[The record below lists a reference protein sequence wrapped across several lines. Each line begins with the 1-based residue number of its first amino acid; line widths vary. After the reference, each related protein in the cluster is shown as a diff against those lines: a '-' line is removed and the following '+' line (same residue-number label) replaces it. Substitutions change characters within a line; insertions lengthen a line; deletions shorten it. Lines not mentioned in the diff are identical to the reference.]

1 MNCRSAVTRG
11 RWVAQIATRAA
22 LVAAICATLAACGT
36 TAAPSQQALADWTAQ
51 VQQLPATPLLLLGE
65 QHDAPEHQ
73 ALQRA
78 TVQALSQRGQ
88 LAALVLEMA
97 EQGQQ
102 TTGLPRSASETEV
115 RQALQWG
122 DEAHGGWPWAVYGP
136 VVMAAVQAGV
146 PVLGGNLP
154 RAQMRAA
161 MADATLDPRLPP
173 EALAQQQTQI
183 REGHCGLLPE
193 GQIAPMT
200 RIQIARDRSLAE
212 VAVAALQTHKTV
224 LLVAGNGH
232 VRRDL
237 GVPLH
242 LPAGLDFHV
251 VVMQAGATPASPPRH
266 PADTVWITP
275 TSPPTDH
282 CAALKQQIG
291 R

>member
-1 MNCRSAVTRG
+1 MAVVG
-11 RWVAQIATRAA
+11 LLLCAA
-22 LVAAICATLAACGT
+22 LTACGS
-36 TAAPSQQALADWTAQ
+36 TALLHQAHAALLVQA
-51 VQQLPATPLLLLGE
+51 QQLPATPLLLLGE

-78 TVQALSQRGQ
+78 TVQTLSQRGQ

-97 EQGQQ
+97 EQGLQ

-115 RQALQWG
+115 RKALQWG
-122 DEAHGGWPWAVYGP
+122 DEAHSGWPWAVYGQ

-154 RAQMRAA
+154 RAQMRGA
-161 MADATLDPRLPP
+161 MANPALDQRLPP

-212 VAVAALQTHKTV
+212 VAVAALQTDKTV

-237 GVPLH
+237 GVPQH
-242 LPAGLDFHV
+242 LPAGLSHHV
-251 VVMQAGATPASPPRH
+251 VMVHAGPNPASPPNH
-266 PADTVWITP
+266 QADTVWTTP
-275 TSPPTDH
+275 PRPPTDH
-282 CAALKQQIG
+282 CAALKQQMV

>member
-1 MNCRSAVTRG
+1 MAVVG
-11 RWVAQIATRAA
+11 LLLCAA
-22 LVAAICATLAACGT
+22 LTACGS
-36 TAAPSQQALADWTAQ
+36 TALPHQAHAALLVQA
-51 VQQLPATPLLLLGE
+51 QQLPATPLLLLGE

-78 TVQALSQRGQ
+78 TVQTLSQRGQ
-88 LAALVLEMA
+88 LTALVLEMA
-97 EQGQQ
+97 EQGLQ

-115 RQALQWG
+115 RQALQWT
-122 DEAHGGWPWAVYGP
+122 DDTHSGWPWAVYGP

-154 RAQMRAA
+154 RTQMRAA
-161 MADATLDPRLPP
+161 MGNPTLDQQLPP

-200 RIQIARDRSLAE
+200 RIQIARDRSLAA
-212 VAVAALQTHKTV
+212 VAVAALRPGQTV

-237 GVPLH
+237 GVPQH
-242 LPAGLDFHV
+242 LPAGLSHHV
-251 VVMQAGATPASPPRH
+251 VMVHAGPNPASPPNH
-266 PADTVWITP
+266 QADTVWTTP
-275 TSPPTDH
+275 PRPPTDH
-282 CAALKQQIG
+282 CAVLKQQMG

>member
-1 MNCRSAVTRG
+1 MAV
-11 RWVAQIATRAA
+11 VS
-22 LVAAICATLAACGT
+22 LLLCATLTACGST
-36 TAAPSQQALADWTAQ
+36 TPPGPTHAAWLAP
-51 VQQLPATPLLLLGE
+51 VGQLPATPLLLLGE

-78 TVQALSQRGQ
+78 TVQRLSQRGQ

-97 EQGQQ
+97 EQGLQ
-102 TTGLPRSASETEV
+102 TAGLPSSASEAEV
-115 RQALQWG
+115 RQALQWT
-122 DEAHGGWPWAVYGP
+122 DDTHSGWPWAVYGQ

-154 RAQMRAA
+154 RAQMRGA
-161 MADATLDPRLPP
+161 MANPALDQRLPP

-212 VAVAALQTHKTV
+212 VAVAALQTDKTV

-237 GVPLH
+237 GVPQH
-242 LPAGLDFHV
+242 LPAGLPHHV
-251 VVMQAGATPASPPRH
+251 VMVQAVSIPGTPSNNQ
-266 PADTVWITP
+266 ADTVWTTP
-275 TSPPTDH
+275 PRPPTDH
-282 CAALKQQIG
+282 CAALKQQMG

>member
-1 MNCRSAVTRG
+1 MA
-11 RWVAQIATRAA
+11 AA
-22 LVAAICATLAACGT
+22 LCATLAACGS
-36 TAAPSQQALADWTAQ
+36 TAPPSQAQAALLAQAQ
-51 VQQLPATPLLLLGE
+51 PLPATPLLLLGE

-78 TVQALSQRGQ
+78 TVQTLSQRGQ

-212 VAVAALQTHKTV
+212 VAVAALHTDKTV

-237 GVPLH
+237 GVPQH
-242 LPAGLDFHV
+242 LPAGLPHHV
-251 VVMQAGATPASPPRH
+251 VMVQAGSTPATPSNNQ
-266 PADTVWITP
+266 ADTVWTTP
-275 TSPPTDH
+275 PSPPTDH
-282 CAALKQQIG
+282 CAVLRKQMG

>member
-1 MNCRSAVTRG
+1 MAAVLC
-11 RWVAQIATRAA
+11 AA
-22 LVAAICATLAACGT
+22 LTACASTALPHQAHAALLV
-36 TAAPSQQALADWTAQ
+36 QA
-51 VQQLPATPLLLLGE
+51 QQLPATPLLLLGE

-78 TVQALSQRGQ
+78 TVQTLSQRGQ

-97 EQGQQ
+97 EQGLQ

-115 RQALQWG
+115 RQALQWT
-122 DEAHGGWPWAVYGP
+122 DDTHSGWPWAVYGP
-136 VVMAAVQAGV
+136 VVMAAVEAGV

-154 RAQMRAA
+154 RTQMRTA
-161 MADATLDPRLPP
+161 MANPALDQRLPP

-212 VAVAALQTHKTV
+212 VAVAALRPGQTV

-237 GVPLH
+237 GVPQH
-242 LPAGLDFHV
+242 LPTGLPHHV
-251 VVMQAGATPASPPRH
+251 VMVQAGSIPGTPSNNQ
-266 PADTVWITP
+266 ADTVWTTP
-275 TSPPTDH
+275 PRPPTDH
-282 CAALKQQIG
+282 CAALKQQMG

>member
-1 MNCRSAVTRG
+1 M
-11 RWVAQIATRAA
+11 ATA
-22 LVAAICATLAACGT
+22 LCATLAACGS
-36 TAAPSQQALADWTAQ
+36 TAPPHQAHAALRVQA
-51 VQQLPATPLLLLGE
+51 QQLPATPLLLLGE

-78 TVQALSQRGQ
+78 TVQTLSQRGQ
-88 LAALVLEMA
+88 LAALVLEMV
-97 EQGQQ
+97 EQGKQ

-122 DEAHGGWPWAVYGP
+122 DEAHSGWPWAVYGP
-136 VVMAAVQAGV
+136 AVMAAVAAGV

-154 RAQMRAA
+154 RTQMRAA
-161 MADATLDPRLPP
+161 MGNTQLDQQLPP

-212 VAVAALQTHKTV
+212 VAVAALQADKTV

-237 GVPLH
+237 GVPKH
-242 LPAGLDFHV
+242 LPAGLQHHV
-251 VVMQAGATPASPPRH
+251 VMVRVGATQATPSNNQ
-266 PADTVWITP
+266 ADTVWTTP
-275 TSPPTDH
+275 PGPPTDH
-282 CAALKQQIG
+282 CAALKKQMV

>member
-1 MNCRSAVTRG
+1 M
-11 RWVAQIATRAA
+11 
-22 LVAAICATLAACGT
+22 
-36 TAAPSQQALADWTAQ
+36 
-51 VQQLPATPLLLLGE
+51 LLLGE

-78 TVQALSQRGQ
+78 TVQTLSQRGQ

-97 EQGQQ
+97 DQGQQ
-102 TTGLPRSASETEV
+102 TTGLARSASETEV

-212 VAVAALQTHKTV
+212 VAVAALQTDKTV

-242 LPAGLDFHV
+242 LPSGLPHHV
-251 VVMQAGATPASPPRH
+251 VMVQAGSTPATPSNNQ
-266 PADTVWITP
+266 ADTVWTTP
-275 TSPPTDH
+275 PSPPTDH
-282 CAALKQQIG
+282 CAELKKRMG